1 MSMKGLQLVAYGDPA
16 QVIKL
21 IDVPEFGSV
30 EANDIVIDIEASAI
44 EPTDQYII
52 AGVYGELP
60 PLPHLLG
67 CTGVGRV
74 SAIGRDVKH
83 LKVGD
88 RTIAPMKSNA
98 WVTRIKTDATWLR
111 ALPDGDV
118 NQLAMLGMN
127 PVTALLL
134 LTDFVKLNAGDWVIS
149 TAANSAI
156 GRSVIPIA
164 KARGL
169 RTVNIVR
176 RLELVDEIKALGGDV
191 VLVSGPDLVTRIA
204 AATDNAKIKL
214 ALDGVGGE
222 TTQQLVDALTVYGAV
237 VIWSGMG
244 GALSPINNIPI
255 IFTGKSLHGFW
266 IMNWL
271 RIPGNPERLGA
282 IYDELAPLVASGKI
296 SFPIVGEF
304 RLDQYVEALA
314 LAGKYRGKVIF
325 HPNQSA

>member
-1 MSMKGLQLVAYGDPA
+1 MKGLQLVSYGDPA
-16 QVIKL
+16 HAVKL
-21 IDVPEFGSV
+21 VDIPDFGPL
-30 EANDIVIDIEASAI
+30 EADEIVIDVEASAI

-67 CTGVGRV
+67 CTGVGRI
-74 SAIGRDVKH
+74 SAIGRNVKH
-83 LKVGD
+83 VKVGD
-88 RTIAPMKSNA
+88 RTLVPMLSNA
-98 WVTRIKTDATWLR
+98 WVGRVKTNAAWLR

-127 PVTALLL
+127 PVTAYLI
-134 LTDFVKLNAGDWVIS
+134 LTEFVTHSAGDWVIS
-149 TAANSAI
+149 TAANSAV
-156 GRSVIPIA
+156 GRSIIPIA

-176 RLELVDEIKALGGDV
+176 RPELVDEMKALGGDV
-191 VLVSGPDLVTRIA
+191 VLVSGPDLTARIA
-204 AATDNAKIKL
+204 AATGNAKIKL

-222 TTQQLVDALTVYGAV
+222 TTQQLVDALDVYGKV

-244 GALSPINNIPI
+244 GTLSPINNVPI

-266 IMNWL
+266 IVNWL
-271 RIPGNPERLGA
+271 KIPGNVERLGG

-296 SFPIVGEF
+296 SLPIVGEF
-304 RLDQYVEALA
+304 NLDQYVDALA
-314 LAGKYRGKVIF
+314 LAAKYRGKVIF
-325 HPNQSA
+325 HPNGRL